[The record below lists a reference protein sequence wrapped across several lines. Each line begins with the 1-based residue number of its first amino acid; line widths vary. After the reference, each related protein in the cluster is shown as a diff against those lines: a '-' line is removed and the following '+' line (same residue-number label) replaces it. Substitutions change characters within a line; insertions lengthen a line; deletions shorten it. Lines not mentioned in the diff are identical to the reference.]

1 MDGIYETNDMFNFD
15 KLILTKPTQIPGG
28 NYFIKLLVNDKPL
41 YIQPPKCN
49 LKQGIS
55 KAGKRM
61 FADLMFSN
69 ENDQFI
75 RWMENLE
82 NHCQNNIYKNR
93 QQWFDGDLEMTDI
106 ENYFTSSLKIYKSGK
121 YYIIR
126 TNITTA
132 LGKSILKIYDENENE
147 VDMDKINEDMNIMT
161 ILEIQG
167 IKCSARSF
175 QLEIELKQMLVLNHV
190 NIFDKCLLTK
200 KASNKN
206 DLIHVNSPNKIEEK
220 QNINDTIECR
230 VENNEEEHILSN
242 TISDD
247 NVVFNETHTEVEQLN
262 ASNEQYSNE
271 TTFDASTNFPVTI
284 SNDVSKS
291 NSNNEEYNE
300 NTVSEENTLEKKETE
315 ETEMIKENEIKVIEP
330 NENKFSNGLEEV
342 SIPLDD
348 LPEDDKVQIK
358 QRNEVYYEMYREA
371 RRKAKIARNLALSS
385 YLEAK
390 RIKNTY
396 MLDDLKDSD
405 DSDLDIDL
413 EDEEKYE

>member
-1 MDGIYETNDMFNFD
+1 MEGIYQTNDSFNFD
-15 KLILTKPTQIPGG
+15 KLVLAKPTQIPGG
-28 NYFIKLLVNDKPL
+28 NYFIKLLMNDNSL
-41 YIQPPKCN
+41 YIQPPKCK

-61 FADLMFSN
+61 FADLMFTN
-69 ENDQFI
+69 DNDQFI

-82 NHCQNNIYKNR
+82 NHCHNNIFKNR
-93 QQWFDGDLEMTDI
+93 EQWFDGDLEMTDI
-106 ENYFTSSLKIYKSGK
+106 ENYFTSPLKVYKSGK

-147 VDMDKINEDMNIMT
+147 VDMDNINENMNIMT

-175 QLEIELKQMLVLNHV
+175 QIEIELKQMLVLNPV

-200 KASNKN
+200 KTTEVINSNS
-206 DLIHVNSPNKIEEK
+206 IKIEEK
-220 QNINDTIECR
+220 
-230 VENNEEEHILSN
+230 ENNDLEK
-242 TISDD
+242 TD
-247 NVVFNETHTEVEQLN
+247 NNIEVDSLLN
-262 ASNEQYSNE
+262 NVIHDNNNDNNDNNNNDNDI
-271 TTFDASTNFPVTI
+271 TTN
-284 SNDVSKS
+284 SNDDKEVIMKS
-291 NSNNEEYNE
+291 DEVIDE
-300 NTVSEENTLEKKETE
+300 NVNSEENTLEQKEKETIE
-315 ETEMIKENEIKVIEP
+315 NNEVKITETTENRI
-330 NENKFSNGLEEV
+330 SNGLEEV
-342 SIPLDD
+342 SIPLED
-348 LPEDDKVQIK
+348 LSEDDKVQLK

-405 DSDLDIDL
+405 DSDLDVDL
-413 EDEEKYE
+413 EEE

>member
-1 MDGIYETNDMFNFD
+1 MEGIYETNDTFNFD
-15 KLILTKPTQIPGG
+15 KLLLIKPTLITGG
-28 NYFIKLLVNDKPL
+28 NYFIKLLINDNSL
-41 YIQPPKCN
+41 YIQPPKCK

-55 KAGKRM
+55 KAGKRI
-61 FADLMFSN
+61 FADLMFTN

-82 NHCQNNIYKNR
+82 NHIQNNIYKNR
-93 QQWFDGDLEMTDI
+93 EQWFDGDLEMTDI
-106 ENYFTSSLKIYKSGK
+106 ENYFTSPLKVYKSGK

-132 LGKSILKIYDENENE
+132 LGKSMLKIYDENENE
-147 VDMDKINEDMNIMT
+147 VYMDNINENMNIMT

-175 QLEIELKQMLVLNHV
+175 QIEIELKQMLVLNPV

-200 KASNKN
+200 KTSDGDNN
-206 DLIHVNSPNKIEEK
+206 NNSKKIEE
-220 QNINDTIECR
+220 Q
-230 VENNEEEHILSN
+230 
-242 TISDD
+242 
-247 NVVFNETHTEVEQLN
+247 Q
-262 ASNEQYSNE
+262 
-271 TTFDASTNFPVTI
+271 
-284 SNDVSKS
+284 
-291 NSNNEEYNE
+291 NSNNNVENIVEKTVVEKTELDSLLNTINDDNE
-300 NTVSEENTLEKKETE
+300 PLNEDDNSASVDTIDYKNDANETNEKIKISEENTLEKKEDENIEYTDNNEVKITE
-315 ETEMIKENEIKVIEP
+315 T
-330 NENKFSNGLEEV
+330 NENKNSIGLEEV
-342 SIPLDD
+342 SIPLDEI
-348 LPEDDKVQIK
+348 PEGDKVQIK

-405 DSDLDIDL
+405 DSDLDMDL
-413 EDEEKYE
+413 EDEENMNNEKI

>member
-1 MDGIYETNDMFNFD
+1 MEGIFETNDSFNFD
-15 KLILTKPTQIPGG
+15 KLVLAKPTQIPGG
-28 NYFIKLLVNDKPL
+28 NYFIKLLMNDNSL
-41 YIQPPKCN
+41 YIQPPKCK

-61 FADLMFSN
+61 FADLMFTN

-82 NHCQNNIYKNR
+82 NHCQKNIFRNR
-93 QQWFDGDLEMTDI
+93 EQWFDGDLEMTDI
-106 ENYFTSSLKIYKSGK
+106 ENYFTSPLKVYKSGK

-147 VDMDKINEDMNIMT
+147 VNMDNINENMNIMT

-175 QLEIELKQMLVLNHV
+175 QIEIELKQMLVLNPV

-200 KASNKN
+200 KTPEV
-206 DLIHVNSPNKIEEK
+206 VNSNSNKIEEK
-220 QNINDTIECR
+220 
-230 VENNEEEHILSN
+230 ENNDLEKTDNNKEVDSLLNNI
-242 TISDD
+242 IDD
-247 NVVFNETHTEVEQLN
+247 NNN
-262 ASNEQYSNE
+262 DNNNNDNDIA
-271 TTFDASTNFPVTI
+271 TN
-284 SNDVSKS
+284 SNDDKEVIMKS
-291 NSNNEEYNE
+291 DEVIDE
-300 NTVSEENTLEKKETE
+300 NVNSEENTLEQKEKETIE
-315 ETEMIKENEIKVIEP
+315 NNEVKITETT
-330 NENKFSNGLEEV
+330 ENKITNGLEEV
-342 SIPLDD
+342 SIPLED
-348 LPEDDKVQIK
+348 LSEDDKVQLK

-413 EDEEKYE
+413 EEE

>member
-1 MDGIYETNDMFNFD
+1 MEGIYETNDTFNFD
-15 KLILTKPTQIPGG
+15 KLLLIKPTLITGG
-28 NYFIKLLVNDKPL
+28 NYFIKLVINDNSL
-41 YIQPPKCN
+41 YIQPPKCK

-55 KAGKRM
+55 KAGKRI
-61 FADLMFSN
+61 FADLMFTN

-82 NHCQNNIYKNR
+82 NHIQNNIYKNR
-93 QQWFDGDLEMTDI
+93 EQWFDGDLEMTDI
-106 ENYFTSSLKIYKSGK
+106 ENYFTSPLKVYKSGK

-132 LGKSILKIYDENENE
+132 LGKSMLKIYDENENE
-147 VDMDKINEDMNIMT
+147 VDMDNINENMNIMT

-175 QLEIELKQMLVLNHV
+175 QIEIELKQMLVLNPV

-200 KASNKN
+200 KTSDGDNN
-206 DLIHVNSPNKIEEK
+206 NSKKIEE
-220 QNINDTIECR
+220 Q
-230 VENNEEEHILSN
+230 
-242 TISDD
+242 
-247 NVVFNETHTEVEQLN
+247 Q
-262 ASNEQYSNE
+262 
-271 TTFDASTNFPVTI
+271 
-284 SNDVSKS
+284 
-291 NSNNEEYNE
+291 NSNNNVENVVEKTVVEKTELDSLLNTINDDKEPLNE
-300 NTVSEENTLEKKETE
+300 DDNSSSVHTIDDKNDANKTNEKIKISEENTLEKKEDENIEYTDNNEVKITE
-315 ETEMIKENEIKVIEP
+315 T
-330 NENKFSNGLEEV
+330 NENKNSIGLEEV
-342 SIPLDD
+342 SIPLDEI
-348 LPEDDKVQIK
+348 PEGDKVQIK

-405 DSDLDIDL
+405 DSDLDMDL
-413 EDEEKYE
+413 EDEENTNN

>member
-1 MDGIYETNDMFNFD
+1 MEGIYETNDNFNFD
-15 KLILTKPTQIPGG
+15 KLILAKPTQIPGG
-28 NYFIKLLVNDKPL
+28 NYFIKLLINDNSL
-41 YIQPPKCN
+41 YIQPPKCK

-55 KAGKRM
+55 KAGKRL
-61 FADLMFSN
+61 FADLMFTN

-82 NHCQNNIYKNR
+82 NHCQNNIFKNR

-106 ENYFTSSLKIYKSGK
+106 ENYFTSSVKVYKSGK

-126 TNITTA
+126 TNITTI

-147 VDMDKINEDMNIMT
+147 MDMDNIDENMNIMT
-161 ILEIQG
+161 ILEVQG

-175 QLEIELKQMLVLNHV
+175 QIEIELKQMLLLNPV

-200 KASNKN
+200 KTTEVINSN
-206 DLIHVNSPNKIEEK
+206 SNKIEEK
-220 QNINDTIECR
+220 ENDDLEKTEKNIEIDILLNKNVIDDNDDKNNIIYNDT
-230 VENNEEEHILSN
+230 NNNKEVLIKTDEVDNKILN
-242 TISDD
+242 
-247 NVVFNETHTEVEQLN
+247 
-262 ASNEQYSNE
+262 
-271 TTFDASTNFPVTI
+271 
-284 SNDVSKS
+284 
-291 NSNNEEYNE
+291 
-300 NTVSEENTLEKKETE
+300 SEENTLEQK
-315 ETEMIKENEIKVIEP
+315 KENETNEVKITEIT
-330 NENKFSNGLEEV
+330 ENKIINGLEEV
-342 SIPLDD
+342 SIPLEN
-348 LPEDDKVQIK
+348 LSEDDKVQLK

-413 EDEEKYE
+413 EEE